1 MTSLTEAI
9 KQIKQMV
16 IPRSILMGSGRG
28 HRATPRGLLELEESP
43 RVSVEG
49 ESHMNIRVHKV
60 ANGWVVNKTVETSSG
75 YESETH
81 VCGNDDSVVDKV
93 TELVALYKVNS

>member
-1 MTSLTEAI
+1 MTSLTNAV
-9 KQIKQMV
+9 KQMIKHATV
-16 IPRSILMGSGRG
+16 GRSRRL
-28 HRATPRGLLELEESP
+28 TPRNLLAIEETP

-60 ANGWVVNKTVETSSG
+60 ANGWVVNKTVETQGG

-81 VCGNDDSVVDKV
+81 VCGSDDSVVNKV
-93 TELVALYKVNS
+93 TELVSMYKINA